1 MRGGLPDQHFKGPS
15 LVDKAQKRLLELVRE
30 YAYRYSP
37 DAPFQLASGRVSPH
51 YVDLRALLCI
61 PEALVLTGAIIFE
74 RIKQFE
80 CESNTHV
87 DAIGGPAVGS
97 IPIASAVAYYSH
109 EASEPIETFFVRKEP
124 KAHGLRKWVEGH
136 SSAGSNVVIV
146 DDVVTT
152 GGSTLN
158 AIKAAQEQGFRVV
171 KIFVLVDRLEG
182 GNEELSRLG
191 IPYEAVLTLK
201 DIAPP
206 SSHPA

>member
-1 MRGGLPDQHFKGPS
+1 MS
-15 LVDKAQKRLLELVRE
+15 KAEKRLLELVRQH
-30 YAYRYSP
+30 AYRYSP
-37 DAPFQLASGRVSPH
+37 DVPFQLASGRMSPH

-61 PEALVLTGAIIFE
+61 PEALVLTGTIVFE

-80 CESNTHV
+80 RESNTRV
-87 DAIGGPAVGS
+87 DAVGGPAVGS

-136 SSAGSNVVIV
+136 SNAGSNVVIV

-152 GGSTLN
+152 GTSTLN

-182 GNEELSRLG
+182 GSDELSRLG

-201 DIAPP
+201 EIAPA
-206 SSHPA
+206 SSDSA